1 MEMDGPKRAIA
12 KPWRWTLALLVV
24 CWGATWTHATWQ
36 GHVGADG
43 SELARWLDELGEVS
57 DAPTPGAVTRLVFT
71 PSDVRAREYVT
82 GKMVE
87 AGMKVRADKIGNLFG
102 RWEGRDKHAPS
113 ILTGSHCD
121 AIPLSGRFDGVVG
134 VLGGIAAVKAL
145 KKSGFQPQRSI
156 EVMMFT
162 SEEPSR
168 FGLSC
173 SGSRAM
179 AGVLHEDTVAAL
191 RDENDTTYLDAAT
204 AAGYGAKTIKQM
216 LHDVRVKENTYEA
229 FVELH
234 IEQGPI
240 LEQQGINIGAVRAI
254 AAPAAFRVRFYGGGG
269 HAGALL
275 MHYRNDAAL
284 AGAEL
289 ALATERAALRTGAE
303 DTVATVGVFRIQP
316 DAVNSVP
323 REALLEIDVRDIDGP
338 RRDKVVAEI
347 LSAAES
353 IAATRKVRM
362 EYEMINQDPPATC
375 GQHVVDAVTSSA
387 KELGYS
393 VKSMVSRA
401 YHDSL
406 FMAKIAPTAMI
417 FIPCRDGVS
426 HRPDEFAS
434 PEDLKRGVET
444 LALTMAKLS
453 VHGYTEEAKE
463 EL

>member
-1 MEMDGPKRAIA
+1 MERSKTAMAR
-12 KPWRWTLALLVV
+12 PWRWTLALVGM

-36 GHVGADG
+36 GHVGADA
-43 SELARWLDELGEVS
+43 SELAGWLDELGEVS

-71 PSDVRAREYVT
+71 PSDLQARKFVT
-82 GKMVE
+82 EKMVE
-87 AGMKVRADKIGNLFG
+87 AGMTVRADKIGNLFG
-102 RWEGRDKHAPS
+102 RWEGRDKKAAS

-121 AIPLSGRFDGVVG
+121 AVPLAGRFDGVVG

-145 KKSGFQPQRSI
+145 KKAGFRPQRSI

-162 SEEPSR
+162 SEEPTR

-179 AGVLHEDTVAAL
+179 AGVLSEDTVTAL
-191 RDENDTTYLDAAT
+191 RDENGTTYLDAAK
-204 AAGYGAKTIKQM
+204 AAGYGAKSIKQM
-216 LHDVRVKENTYEA
+216 LEDVKVKDNTYEA

-240 LEQQGINIGAVRAI
+240 LEQQGIHIGAVRAI
-254 AAPAAFRVRFYGGGG
+254 AAPAAIRVRFYGSGG

-289 ALATERAALRTGAE
+289 ALATERAALATGAE

-338 RRDKVVAEI
+338 RRDKVVAKI

-375 GQHVVDAVTSSA
+375 GQHVVEAVTSSA
-387 KELGYS
+387 KELGFS

-406 FMAKIAPTAMI
+406 FMAKVAPTAMI

-426 HRPDEFAS
+426 HRPDEFAA

-453 VHGYTEEAKE
+453 VRGYAEEAKE